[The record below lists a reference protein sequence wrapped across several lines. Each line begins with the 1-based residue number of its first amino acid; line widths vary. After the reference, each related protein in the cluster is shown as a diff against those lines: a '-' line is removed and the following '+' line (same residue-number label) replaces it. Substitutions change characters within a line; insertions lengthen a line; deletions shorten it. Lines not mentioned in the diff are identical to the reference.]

1 MEDCTKGREPEFIGR
16 VIISGRL
23 SRLHP
28 RSKNSYVKLT
38 AGRFVEMTVIEVAKR
53 SRGEHR
59 CWTKVNSNPDHSMS
73 YKVCGTHG
81 GGETLFVVT
90 SR

>member
-53 SRGEHR
+53 SR
-59 CWTKVNSNPDHSMS
+59 
-73 YKVCGTHG
+73 
-81 GGETLFVVT
+81 
-90 SR
+90 